1 MMLTLLSTLMSF
13 LMGGLPKLL
22 DFFQDRADKQHEL
35 ALAQMQTERELT
47 LKKAGLESQE
57 HIEAIHLDE
66 IKVQAE
72 VATQQANVAMVNAK
86 VQERQALYAHDI
98 EISKG
103 ASSWVINARAMVR
116 PTLTYGMF
124 LLLVFVDIAGF
135 LYAWHSN
142 VPFGECLDQLWDND
156 TQLIWASIV
165 AFWFGSQAFEKK

>member
-1 MMLTLLSTLMSF
+1 MLTLLSTLLSF

-22 DFFQDRADKQHEL
+22 EFFQDRADKAHEL
-35 ALAQMQTERELT
+35 ALASMQTERELA

-103 ASSWVINARAMVR
+103 ASTWVINARAMVR
-116 PTLTYGMF
+116 PVLTYGMF
-124 LLLVFVDIAGF
+124 ALLVFVDIVGF
-135 LYAWHSN
+135 MYAWHSN
-142 VPFGECLDQLWDND
+142 VPFSECLDQLWDND

>member
-1 MMLTLLSTLMSF
+1 MLTLFSTLMSF

-22 DFFQDRADKQHEL
+22 DFFQDRADKAHEL
-35 ALAQMQTERELT
+35 ALASMQTERELA
-47 LKKAGLESQE
+47 LKKAGFDAQE

-86 VQERQALYAHDI
+86 LEERQALYAHDI

-103 ASSWVINARAMVR
+103 ASTWVINARAMVR
-116 PTLTYGMF
+116 PALTYGMF
-124 LLLVFVDIAGF
+124 MLLVFVDVAGF

-142 VPFGECLDQLWDND
+142 VPFNDCLNQLWDND

>member
-1 MMLTLLSTLMSF
+1 MLTLFSTLLSF

-22 DFFQDRADKQHEL
+22 DFFQDRADKAHEL
-35 ALAQMQTERELT
+35 ALAQMQTERELA
-47 LKKAGLESQE
+47 LKKAGLDAQE

-86 VQERQALYAHDI
+86 LQERQALYAHDI

-103 ASSWVINARAMVR
+103 ASQWVINARAMVR
-116 PTLTYGMF
+116 PILTYGMF
-124 LLLVFVDIAGF
+124 MLLVFVDIAGF
-135 LYAWHSN
+135 MYAWHSN
-142 VPFGECLDQLWDND
+142 VPFSECLDQLWDND

>member
-1 MMLTLLSTLMSF
+1 MLTLLSTLLSF

-22 DFFQDRADKQHEL
+22 EFFQDRADKQHEL

-47 LKKAGLESQE
+47 LKKAGLEAQERIE
-57 HIEAIHLDE
+57 HIQMEQ
-66 IKVQAE
+66 VQINAE
-72 VATQQANVAMVNAK
+72 VTNNQTAL
-86 VQERQALYAHDI
+86 QERQALYAHDI

-103 ASSWVINARAMVR
+103 ASQWVINARAMVR

-124 LLLVFVDIAGF
+124 CLLVFVDVAGF
-135 LYAWHSN
+135 LYAWHSS
-142 VPFGECLDQLWDND
+142 VPFTECINQLWDND

>member
-1 MMLTLLSTLMSF
+1 MLTLLSTLISF

-22 DFFQDRADKQHEL
+22 DFFQDRADKKHEL
-35 ALAQMQTERELT
+35 ELAQMQTERELA
-47 LKKAGLESQE
+47 LKNAGFASQE
-57 HIEAIHLDE
+57 KIEAIHLDE

-72 VATQQANVAMVNAK
+72 VATQQANVAMMNAK
-86 VQERQALYAHDI
+86 VEERQALYAHDI

-103 ASSWVINARAMVR
+103 ASTWVINARAMVR
-116 PTLTYGMF
+116 PALTYGMF

-142 VPFGECLDQLWDND
+142 VPFSECLDQLWDND